1 MKELFKKIWLFIKV
15 STWLKYTVVAVF
27 AVVFIGFVDENS
39 VLSHFK
45 NKQTISELNEE
56 IEKYETEHRANQA
69 RIKELDKDPKA
80 IEKIARERYF
90 MKADDEDIF
99 ILSDDMEQEEEDTE
113 KESET
118 ETTQHEATE

>member
-1 MKELFKKIWLFIKV
+1 MKELFKKVWLFVKV
-15 STWLKYTVVAVF
+15 SKVLKYGVVALF

-56 IEKYETEHRANQA
+56 IEKYEAEHRANQA

-90 MKADDEDIF
+90 MKTDDEDIF
-99 ILSDDMEQEEEDTE
+99 ILSDDMEQEEDTE

-118 ETTQHEATE
+118 KTTQHEATE

>member
-1 MKELFKKIWLFIKV
+1 MKEFFKKVWLFVKV
-15 STWLKYTVVAVF
+15 SKVLKYGVVALF

-56 IEKYETEHRANQA
+56 IEKYEAEHRANQA

-90 MKADDEDIF
+90 MKTDDEDIF
-99 ILSDDMEQEEEDTE
+99 ILSDDMEQEEDTE

-118 ETTQHEATE
+118 KTTQHEATE